1 MTGIRVFGIGLCFAL
16 TSAPLAAQSLF
27 NATGAGLPL
36 EALDART
43 RALGNVGIG
52 LQGASVMP
60 TDPAAAGRLV
70 VAAAVVTGQPTWA
83 DYSDSGSGQT
93 GTFQGSRFP
102 LFGIAYPAFSGMVTM
117 HLESFLD
124 QRFEGERPVTV
135 DLLDGTADAVDRFT
149 QEGAVSKAS
158 IGFARRLGERA
169 SVGLSYGRYT
179 GSLARQLVRE
189 FTSTEDVQN
198 LADVAE
204 DFVSEGRWRY
214 SGHSVTGGV
223 ALDIGAIARVAGSF
237 TWSTSLD
244 ATASD
249 ETSGSDG
256 SFALPLQLRVGA
268 SGVLAPGLVI
278 TASASRAN
286 WSVIGDDLL
295 RPVSAQSVNAYGVGL
310 ELSRTR
316 FLGRTAPLR
325 LGFRR
330 GGLPFPL
337 GTDEAHE
344 RVFSGGIG
352 IAFSETQG
360 LLLAGADFA
369 IERGLRSSGSVTE
382 NFWRVTA
389 SLHVSGL

>member
-1 MTGIRVFGIGLCFAL
+1 MSVRVVDIALCLVLARG
-16 TSAPLAAQSLF
+16 PLEAQSLF

-43 RALGNVGIG
+43 RALGSLGIG
-52 LQGASVMP
+52 LQGASLMP

-102 LFGIAYPAFSGMVTM
+102 LVGIAYPAFSGMVTM

-124 QRFEGERPVTV
+124 QRFEGERGVTV
-135 DLLDGTADAVDRFT
+135 DLLGGTADAVDRFS

-158 IGFARRLGERA
+158 IGFARGLGSRA
-169 SVGLSYGRYT
+169 SAGLSYGRYT
-179 GSLARQLVRE
+179 GSIARQLVRE
-189 FTSTEDVQN
+189 FTGAGGAEI
-198 LADVAE
+198 LGDVAE
-204 DFVSEGRWRY
+204 DFVSDGFWRY
-214 SGHSVTGGV
+214 SGHSLTGGA
-223 ALDIGAIARVAGSF
+223 ALEIGSIARVAGSF
-237 TWSTSLD
+237 TWSSMLD

-249 ETSGSDG
+249 ETAGSDA
-256 SFALPLQLRVGA
+256 SFHLPLQLRVGA
-268 SGVLAPGLVI
+268 SGILAPGLVL
-278 TASASRAN
+278 TASAARAN
-286 WSVIGDDLL
+286 WSVIEDDLL
-295 RPVSAQSVNAYGVGL
+295 RPVSAQGVNAFGVGL
-310 ELSRTR
+310 EFSRSR

-325 LGFRR
+325 VGFRR
-330 GGLPFPL
+330 SGLPFPF

-352 IAFSETQG
+352 LALNETQG